1 MALKEKPD
9 KKLTPLETLIM
20 NVLWDN
26 VPLAAQKPMCGPCP
40 RRRTGGSLNP
50 LIRRIPTM
58 NAFAAAKLD
67 LALRIR
73 RTLGSS
79 AHRMGTRAHVL
90 AAVLLCPLAA
100 VTLPSCGT
108 TYKVSKVAAEPS
120 RDENLF
126 SNTSGDA
133 APQTEKLDLKVE
145 SAPRDSLVKI
155 AYWIP
160 EMVNRD
166 SVFIE
171 LDCFNMEGMQVAQ
184 PVNKTH
190 APGSHTVFLSKRGL
204 PDGIY
209 YVRLRTDR
217 SEQDVM
223 YALNLI
229 WTNRK

>member
-1 MALKEKPD
+1 
-9 KKLTPLETLIM
+9 M
-20 NVLWDN
+20 NVLWDECTTGRSEAYAHG
-26 VPLAAQKPMCGPCP
+26 LAHVAE
-40 RRRTGGSLNP
+40 RAAHLNP
-50 LIRRIPTM
+50 LISRIPTM
-58 NAFAAAKLD
+58 KAFAAESD

-73 RTLGSS
+73 RTLGGS
-79 AHRMGTRAHVL
+79 ARRMGTRAGVL

-100 VTLPSCGT
+100 APLSSCST
-108 TYKVSKVAAEPS
+108 TSKASKVSAEPS

-133 APQTEKLDLKVE
+133 APQTEKLDLRVE

-160 EMVNRD
+160 KTVNRD

-171 LDCFNMEGMQVAQ
+171 LDCFNMQGTRVAQ

-209 YVRLRTDR
+209 YVLLRTDR

-223 YALNLI
+223 HTLNLI

>member
-1 MALKEKPD
+1 
-9 KKLTPLETLIM
+9 
-20 NVLWDN
+20 
-26 VPLAAQKPMCGPCP
+26 
-40 RRRTGGSLNP
+40 
-50 LIRRIPTM
+50 M
-58 NAFAAAKLD
+58 NAFAAVESD

-73 RTLGSS
+73 RTLGVGVR
-79 AHRMGTRAHVL
+79 RMGPRARVL

-100 VTLPSCGT
+100 VTLPSCGV
-108 TYKVSKVAAEPS
+108 TYKVPKVAAEPS

-133 APQTEKLDLKVE
+133 APQTEKLDLRVE
-145 SAPRDSLVKI
+145 SAPRDSLIKI

-171 LDCFNMEGMQVAQ
+171 LDCFNMQGTLVAQ
-184 PVNKTH
+184 PVNKIH

-223 YALNLI
+223 HALNLI